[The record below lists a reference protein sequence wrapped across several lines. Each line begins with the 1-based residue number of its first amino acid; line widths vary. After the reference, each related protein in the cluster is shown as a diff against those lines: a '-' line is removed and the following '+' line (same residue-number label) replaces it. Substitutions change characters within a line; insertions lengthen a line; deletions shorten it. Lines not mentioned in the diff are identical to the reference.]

1 MIRKESLAIAAQIR
15 RMTDQAMAMYYARY
29 NNTSYLTATAGKS
42 VAYANALIDE
52 SLALCG
58 HPCYKVSHR
67 KWGKAAL
74 AHLANFA
81 REEL

>member
-1 MIRKESLAIAAQIR
+1 MIHYESLAIAAQIR
-15 RMTDQAMAMYYARY
+15 RMTDIAISRY
-29 NNTSYLTATAGKS
+29 HAYFDNTSYCVATAGRS